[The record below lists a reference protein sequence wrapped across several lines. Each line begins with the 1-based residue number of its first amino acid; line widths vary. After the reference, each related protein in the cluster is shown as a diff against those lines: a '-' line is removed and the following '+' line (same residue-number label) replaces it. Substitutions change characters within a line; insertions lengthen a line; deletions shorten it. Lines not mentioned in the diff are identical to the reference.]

1 MSDIAYPFG
10 AAQACDQ
17 QGKRTRMIPSAIL
30 VRLDACDQ
38 RRLREISY
46 VIKVLQDFDFV
57 LSDSV
62 FAT

>member
-17 QGKRTRMIPSAIL
+17 RGKRARMISSAIL

-38 RRLREISY
+38 RRLREISH
-46 VIKVLQDFDFV
+46 VRKVLQDFD
-57 LSDSV
+57 SV
-62 FAT
+62 FSDDVFMN